1 MARPP
6 RIEFSGALYHVSARG
21 RDGSRVFL
29 EPEDARR
36 FIDFLGQVCGRF
48 DWAVYAYCLLPGQAQ
63 LVIETRRPTL
73 TEGMRRLSGRYVQ
86 AFNRRHGR
94 RGPLFQGR
102 FKAVLVDRE
111 PYLRQV
117 CCAVLN
123 APVVAGLADQA
134 RAWRWSSCGAVLRRR
149 TPDWLARDAL
159 LALFGAEPEAARAAL
174 ADGLGGP
181 AAAGDP
187 WRARQAQIFLGSA
200 GFIEAALA
208 EGAKSRAEA
217 PPRQP
222 IAWFAGHYRDR
233 YEAMARAHLEG
244 GYGQPDV
251 ARHFGVHYSTVS
263 RAADRW
269 TRLDAAA

>member
-21 RDGSRVFL
+21 RDGGQVFR

-48 DWAVYAYCLLPGQAQ
+48 DWAVYTYCLLPGQVQ
-63 LVIETRRPTL
+63 LVVETRRPTL
-73 TEGMRRLSGRYVQ
+73 TEGMRRLSGRYVR
-86 AFNRRHGR
+86 AFNRRHR
-94 RGPLFQGR
+94 CRGPLFQGR

-117 CCAVLN
+117 CCAVLR
-123 APVVAGLADQA
+123 APVEAGLADQA
-134 RAWRWSSCGAVLRRR
+134 RAWRWSSCGAVLRQH
-149 TPDWLARDAL
+149 TPDWLAGEAL
-159 LALFGAEPEAARAAL
+159 LTLFGAEPEAACAAL
-174 ADGLGGP
+174 ADSLGGP